1 MWLMVVKK
9 IYVTCAVFLLDRVGA
24 PLAPEKYRPVNAYPV
39 CIPGLHSHVWFPGS
53 SGQGLLIVEAAK
65 FIVRVFPVYVKRRIS
80 LIFPLPWRSQGSP
93 SKLFGKQKLSKAQGA
108 FHRVSLES
116 DPQAGSLGTF
126 TTQHPVGRV
135 SGQELAYVISIYL
148 TTGKKTPTRS
158 FPVWSCN
165 VILYYFSF
173 CWTTLL
179 A

>member
-1 MWLMVVKK
+1 MSRGEL
-9 IYVTCAVFLLDRVGA
+9 
-24 PLAPEKYRPVNAYPV
+24 
-39 CIPGLHSHVWFPGS
+39 
-53 SGQGLLIVEAAK
+53 
-65 FIVRVFPVYVKRRIS
+65 S

-116 DPQAGSLGTF
+116 DAQAGSLGTF

-173 CWTTLL
+173 WWTTLL
-179 A
+179 ALDEISKLPLRCSHFTTRIPLEKCQCVIGDRGQWDSSSLRLISNFIWENLV